1 MEVGGRKKGEA
12 VEGMTRRMPI
22 DRPIILALAA
32 WRAFVVRAAGPTRG
46 ERGGRGE
53 GMRGRASERWRGG
66 RERCRL
72 CLSAVV
78 RARRR
83 CNLRWLSQSFLL
95 ITRRKKIGAKSGGR
109 GRAEKKMGRG
119 RFKGGGKIIF
129 RSATAF
135 GRRGGRVDPGGRAG
149 TWGREEIGT
158 I

>member
-32 WRAFVVRAAGPTRG
+32 WLGGPSWCARRG
-46 ERGGRGE
+46 PPEGKGGRGE

-109 GRAEKKMGRG
+109 GRAEKKMGKG
-119 RFKGGGKIIF
+119 RFKGGEKIIF

-135 GRRGGRVDPGGRAG
+135 GRRWTREDVLVRGAGRR
-149 TWGREEIGT
+149 
-158 I
+158 